1 MPPPARPGAAMGMM
15 VAAMWI
21 VPFMDVLAKQLGD
34 HYSVLQLSWARFAF
48 FVVLMAPVMLWM
60 HGRAALR
67 LRDPGLQ
74 ILRSAL
80 MLVANILYFAALQHM
95 PIAEALALN
104 FVAPIVVTAL
114 SPILLGERVGL
125 ARWGAVVAGFIGV
138 LIIIR
143 PGFAAFRPAFVL
155 ALEAGVCFAMY
166 MLVSRHLAS
175 GAPAVVNLFYSVLF
189 AAIAMTAVL
198 PWIWVTPTLPDLGG
212 MILIGL
218 IAGGSSALVLKAF
231 EMAPV
236 SLLAA
241 LVYSE
246 MVMSCVVGYYFFG
259 DLPDALSWLGIVI
272 IVGSGVYMSTA
283 EIRIGRPTAR

>member
-1 MPPPARPGAAMGMM
+1 MGMM
-15 VAAMWI
+15 LAAMWI
-21 VPFMDVLAKQLGD
+21 VPFMDVLAKQLGG
-34 HYSVLQLSWARFAF
+34 HYPVLQLAWARFAF
-48 FVVLMAPVMLWM
+48 FVVLIGPVMLWV

-95 PIAEALALN
+95 PIPETLALN

-114 SPILLGERVGL
+114 SPILLGERVSL
-125 ARWGAVVAGFIGV
+125 ARWCAVVTGFAGV

-143 PGFAAFRPAFVL
+143 PGFSTFRPASLL

-175 GAPAVVNLFYSVLF
+175 GAPAIVNLFYSVLF
-189 AAIAMTAVL
+189 AAIAMSVML
-198 PWIWVTPTLPDLGG
+198 PWFWVTPRLPDLGG

-236 SLLAA
+236 SMLAPF
-241 LVYSE
+241 VYSE

-259 DLPDALSWLGIVI
+259 DFPDALAWLGIVI
-272 IVGSGVYMSTA
+272 IVGSGVYMSMA
-283 EIRIGRPTAR
+283 EIRLGRPRGKAGDTC